1 MSHQNQFRSL
11 IALAAVLTLGAC
23 ETVNTPGYRSGYDNS
38 YPQPSNSRGNYSR
51 YGVVQS
57 VEVVRQEHAGGSD
70 IGLGTLAGA
79 VVGGIV
85 GNQVGAGRGNTAA
98 TVIGAAGGAYVG
110 HELEKKNQQ
119 QVDAYRLRIRME
131 DGSHQTLMQSRDADI
146 RVGDHV
152 QIDNGIARRY

>member
-1 MSHQNQFRSL
+1 MPRQNQLKLF

-23 ETVNTPGYRSGYDNS
+23 ETINSPGYHTGYDNN
-38 YPQPSNSRGNYSR
+38 YPQSNNSRQSYSR

-57 VEVVRQEHAGGSD
+57 VELIRQQSSGSD

-85 GNQVGAGRGNTAA
+85 GNQVGQGRGNTAA

-110 HELEKKNQQ
+110 HEIEKRPEQQ
-119 QVDAYRLRIRME
+119 PDAHRLNIRME
-131 DGSHQTLMQSRDADI
+131 DGSHQSVIQGAEADI
-146 RVGDHV
+146 RVGDRV
-152 QIDNGIARRY
+152 QVDNGVARRY